1 MFTLTDD
8 QKSLEQVRDFA
19 NTKANGLVER
29 SMSAEKFTQQFQVNA
44 QIAYKWLTDKGS
56 WPPSIEDLKTVHETL
71 CERLQKGGGEV
82 NPDEVSR
89 YNASCSQFVADVKD
103 ANGDQRIVALAAHT
117 ARCESM
123 QLFSDHNS
131 TVVRLALEAQMDMFL
146 GRANRPAVDQGNYLQ
161 AVEEAQN
168 GRTDNL
174 AFMIKRNHEMAIDA
188 KRGLKLEQTQKL
200 GSDYSTDW
208 NDQNPSRQ
216 R

>member
-1 MFTLTDD
+1 
-8 QKSLEQVRDFA
+8 
-19 NTKANGLVER
+19 
-29 SMSAEKFTQQFQVNA
+29 
-44 QIAYKWLTDKGS
+44 
-56 WPPSIEDLKTVHETL
+56 
-71 CERLQKGGGEV
+71 
-82 NPDEVSR
+82 
-89 YNASCSQFVADVKD
+89 
-103 ANGDQRIVALAAHT
+103 
-117 ARCESM
+117 M

-188 KRGLKLEQTQKL
+188 KRGLELNQTQKL
-200 GSDYSTDW
+200 GPDYSTDW